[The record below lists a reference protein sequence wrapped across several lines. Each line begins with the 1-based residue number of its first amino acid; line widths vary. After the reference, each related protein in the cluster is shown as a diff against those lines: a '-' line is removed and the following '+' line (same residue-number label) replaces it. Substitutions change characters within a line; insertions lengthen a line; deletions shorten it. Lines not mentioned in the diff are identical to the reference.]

1 MPEIICNTSPLQYD
15 GMARQF
21 AETLTLRLTGTLGL
35 LIDAK
40 HAGMLSTVTPSLIG
54 FKHWAFGW
62 RQPRVPPC

>member
-1 MPEIICNTSPLQYD
+1 
-15 GMARQF
+15 MARQF